1 MGVVKGYARSLD
13 FMVALAGGRDPNSPD
28 TTQDR

>member
-1 MGVVKGYARSLD
+1 VAKGALSLD
-13 FMVALAGGRDPNSPD
+13 FMAALAGGRDPNSPD